1 MRDFFKRP
9 YRKAD
14 TFAKS
19 GEKFSEDP
27 RFFKVRHSPSLWA
40 RGYCVLFTSARLLS
54 WKVWI
59 NVQFELLLSNL
70 PSQKSAFMLDV
81 SHENFPLRNIIF
93 IVYLIQKSSKNYSRT
108 SLLKGRLPDKKIEEP
123 CLESLTFYLL
133 ILCKLLSKL
142 STLVSYFI

>member
-14 TFAKS
+14 TFARS

-59 NVQFELLLSNL
+59 NVQFELVLSNL

-93 IVYLIQKSSKNYSRT
+93 IVYLIQNLVKIIPE
-108 SLLKGRLPDKKIEEP
+108 LLFWKG
-123 CLESLTFYLL
+123 
-133 ILCKLLSKL
+133 
-142 STLVSYFI
+142 VSPTRK